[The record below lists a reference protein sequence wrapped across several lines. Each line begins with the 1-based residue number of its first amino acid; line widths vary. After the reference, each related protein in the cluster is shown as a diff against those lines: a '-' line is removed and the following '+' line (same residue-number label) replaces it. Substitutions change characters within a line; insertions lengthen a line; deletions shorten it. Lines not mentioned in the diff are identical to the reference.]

1 MKKYVS
7 SVLLFSNYY
16 DLKHIIEVLLE
27 NRIVSI
33 MSRKY
38 AKIYNNMFNNMFCKT
53 KISDEDSSLLK
64 KIFYPSETIRII
76 RNYHIVVIIVFIYFI
91 SF

>member
-38 AKIYNNMFNNMFCKT
+38 AKIFNNMFNNMFCKT
-53 KISDEDSSLLK
+53 KNI
-64 KIFYPSETIRII
+64 
-76 RNYHIVVIIVFIYFI
+76 
-91 SF
+91 

>member
-38 AKIYNNMFNNMFCKT
+38 AKIFNNMFNNMFCKT

-64 KIFYPSETIRII
+64 KFFIHQKLSELSETII
-76 RNYHIVVIIVFIYFI
+76 
-91 SF
+91 